1 MSTNLKT
8 ANLDESVLE
17 YKLIND
23 IRLADA
29 NPPTAIVDVTQESG
43 SLYYLSLDASACS
56 GAAQWL
62 NLYLVTSEVTVGT
75 THPDVHIKIP
85 ASTRFK
91 MSFPAGLPFTALS
104 ASLLTGDENA
114 SSANTEAAASRFAIL
129 NVVTS

>member
-29 NPPTAIVDVTQESG
+29 NPPSAIVDVTQESG
-43 SLYYLSLDASACS
+43 KLYYLSLDASNCS
-56 GAAQWL
+56 NAQWL
-62 NLYLVTSEVTVGT
+62 NLYLVTSEIAVGT

-85 ASTRFK
+85 ATTRFK
-91 MSFPAGLPFTALS
+91 MSFPAGLPYTALS
-104 ASLLTGDENA
+104 ASLLTTSENTA
-114 SSANTEAAASRFAIL
+114 TANTEASNNRYAIL

>member
-23 IRLADA
+23 IRLAAA

-43 SLYYLSLDASACS
+43 SLYYLSLDASNCS
-56 GAAQWL
+56 NAQWL
-62 NLYLVTSEVTVGT
+62 NLYLVTSEIAVGT

-85 ASTRFK
+85 ATTRFK

-104 ASLLTGDENA
+104 ASLLTTSENTA
-114 SSANTEAAASRFAIL
+114 TANTEAAANRFAIL